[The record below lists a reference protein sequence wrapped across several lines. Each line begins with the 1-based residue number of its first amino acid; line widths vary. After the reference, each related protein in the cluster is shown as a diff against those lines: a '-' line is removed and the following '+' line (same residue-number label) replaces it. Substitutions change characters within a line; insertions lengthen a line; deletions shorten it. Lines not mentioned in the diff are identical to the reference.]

1 MKTLRSEVLPQAPSP
16 IITSFLQYFISM
28 RMSYIVRTF
37 SKQAEILRA
46 FAHARNPQLRLDKK
60 ACIVQ
65 VIPKTIID
73 HAFSQS
79 SKLHLLPQNPE
90 YQMLLTY
97 LRITFCDC
105 WDMMV
110 KLTDRMMAVR
120 EGGFRGREVS
130 RNLYQSR

>member
-1 MKTLRSEVLPQAPSP
+1 MKFYHRRHRQLSPVSCNILLACECLTSSAHSQSRLR
-16 IITSFLQYFISM
+16 F
-28 RMSYIVRTF
+28 
-37 SKQAEILRA
+37 LRA

-60 ACIVQ
+60 ASIVQ